1 MCDLGRACDE
11 DVKRFCGCVTQQ
23 SPLSN
28 PLERLRYQTP
38 PISGTIQITMCLA
51 APARVLSISDGVAT
65 VDYGGVETSCRLD
78 TLTEKV
84 AVGDYVL
91 IHTGFAIRRLAP
103 EDGEETLRL
112 FDELSA
118 SLREA
123 EAENLPSADSPA
135 GEQSN
140 SQRATSLREA
150 EKASQTPSG
159 PGRNQAPTDSADDEP
174 AKPETLGS

>member
-123 EAENLPSADSPA
+123 E
-135 GEQSN
+135 
-140 SQRATSLREA
+140 
-150 EKASQTPSG
+150 KASQTPSG